1 MSKSVKSGKVVEAT
15 TTAQEV
21 ITLSVESFSI
31 VKPGLYAYD
40 GHNIEV
46 TEVTRDTGRK
56 IHISGT
62 IDGEAIKGADIMT
75 IKRRFGIATKVY
87 NTTGA
92 NPGAKVLTDQE
103 ISEKVAKFA
112 GSLANC
118 LNGLAKVLNGIGA
131 FTVSFTDNDNNEASA
146 EELATA
152 YRSALLATN
161 EEAKRR
167 QAEARA
173 QKEAREEDKRR
184 KDNAKE
190 VQALMLAGKFAEASA
205 LLASLQA

>member
-1 MSKSVKSGKVVEAT
+1 MSKSSKGGNVVEAT
-15 TTAQEV
+15 TTAKEV

-40 GHNIEV
+40 DHEIEV
-46 TEVTRDTGRK
+46 TEVTRDSGRK

-62 IDGEAIKGADIMT
+62 IDGEAFKSDIMGL
-75 IKRRFGIATKVY
+75 KKRFGIATKVY

-92 NPGAKVLTDQE
+92 NPGTKVLTDSE

-118 LNGLAKVLNGIGA
+118 LNGLSKVLNGIGT

-146 EELATA
+146 EELTTA
-152 YRSALLATN
+152 FRSALLASN
-161 EEAKRR
+161 EEAKKR
-167 QAEARA
+167 QAEAKA
-173 QKEAREEDKRR
+173 QREAKEEQKKRE
-184 KDNAKE
+184 DNAKA
-190 VQALMLAGKFAEASA
+190 VRALMLDGKFAEASA